1 MSHFPAWRERSRGH
15 QLVLQRSHHPCP
27 GNLPV
32 WQEHTRTRGTW
43 PLRERFSESCTRF
56 DAGIWPNSC
65 SPVYSWPRP
74 SRGESQDIHNR
85 SGILVGRFH
94 HGAASAKIECEFKQ
108 GIWRFMALKKTT
120 NIHHGGKRVSEILEA
135 HERFFSGKKDGIR
148 ADLTG
153 ADLSGADLSG
163 ANLSGA
169 ILQNANLEG
178 ADLRRARLAHADLS
192 GANLRKADL
201 RNTDLTEAIL
211 PGANFEE
218 AQASGVEFFR
228 CDLSN
233 TNFRRALLRNANFR
247 LANVNGAT
255 FSGADMG
262 VTILRETDL
271 TGADLSGV
279 DLSTTLM
286 PRNYSVPQAASQ
298 RKSIRR
304 KS

>member
-1 MSHFPAWRERSRGH
+1 MSRFPAWHERSRGH

-43 PLRERFSESCTRF
+43 SLRERFSESCTRF

-94 HGAASAKIECEFKQ
+94 HGAASAKIECEFNQ
-108 GIWRFMALKKTT
+108 GNWRFMALKKTT

-135 HERFFSGKKDGIR
+135 HERFF
-148 ADLTG
+148 
-153 ADLSGADLSG
+153 
-163 ANLSGA
+163 
-169 ILQNANLEG
+169 
-178 ADLRRARLAHADLS
+178 S

-286 PRNYSVPQAASQ
+286 PRNYNPTKAEGQSA
-298 RKSIRR
+298 
-304 KS
+304 

>member
-1 MSHFPAWRERSRGH
+1 MSRFPAWHERSRGH

-108 GIWRFMALKKTT
+108 GNWRFMALKKTT

-153 ADLSGADLSG
+153 ADLSG
-163 ANLSGA
+163 
-169 ILQNANLEG
+169 
-178 ADLRRARLAHADLS
+178 
-192 GANLRKADL
+192 
-201 RNTDLTEAIL
+201 
-211 PGANFEE
+211 
-218 AQASGVEFFR
+218 VEFFR
-228 CDLSN
+228 CYLSN

-286 PRNYSVPQAASQ
+286 PRNYTP
-298 RKSIRR
+298 RKAEG
-304 KS
+304 KSA